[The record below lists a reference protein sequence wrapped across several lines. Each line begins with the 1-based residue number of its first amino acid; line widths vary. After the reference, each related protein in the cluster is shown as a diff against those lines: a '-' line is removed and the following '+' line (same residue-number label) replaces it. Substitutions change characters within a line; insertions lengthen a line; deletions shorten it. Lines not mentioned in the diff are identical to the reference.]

1 MSQEPAQSIRLTV
14 AYEGEQLELISQ
26 RRVAMLAP
34 APRKLAARPAQRGYW
49 VELRDAGDEP
59 LYRQTLHEPIAAD
72 LEVVADDG
80 VSLARVP
87 RENVAGRFSVVV
99 PDIPAAQAVSFVGPA
114 TPFAA
119 GGAQTRELAR
129 FQIDK
134 RGE

>member
-1 MSQEPAQSIRLTV
+1 MGVEPAQSIRLTV
-14 AYEGEQLELISQ
+14 EYDGPDLTLVSQ

-34 APRKLAARPAQRGYW
+34 AARSPIAGAEERGYW
-49 VELRDAGDEP
+49 VELRDESDEA
-59 LYRQTLHEPIAAD
+59 LYRQTLHEPIRAD

-99 PDIPAAQAVSFVGPA
+99 PDLPAAQAVSFVGPA
-114 TPFAA
+114 DPFRA

-129 FQIDK
+129 FELERD
-134 RGE
+134 G

>member
-1 MSQEPAQSIRLTV
+1 MGAEQAQSIRLTV
-14 AYEGEQLELISQ
+14 EYDGLDLVLVSQ

-34 APRKLAARPAQRGYW
+34 APCRLEAASDERGYW
-49 VELRDAGDEP
+49 VELRGEGDEP
-59 LYRQTLHEPIAAD
+59 LYRQTLHEPIRAD

-99 PDIPAAQAVSFVGPA
+99 PDLPAAQAVSFVGPA
-114 TPFAA
+114 DLFQA

-129 FQIDK
+129 FELRRD
-134 RGE
+134 G